1 MEIIYTNKDGNTVK
15 FTEEMAIA
23 AITERD
29 ELRVSLSEW
38 SDRSSKHYGKLVTV
52 REQVHE
58 FFNSRY
64 DPDTDTAIECEI
76 DDVNEL
82 LRNIG
87 AEELK
92 KLWTVIGTIDFTV
105 TGISASNEEEANDYV
120 LNELSA
126 ELAGDDGE
134 LYDWSVDIKSTEQE

>member
-1 MEIIYTNKDGNTVK
+1 MEIIYTDKDGNTVK

-23 AITERD
+23 AISERD
-29 ELRVSLSEW
+29 ELRVSLSDW
-38 SDRSSKHYGKLVTV
+38 SDRSTRHYGKLITA
-52 REQVHE
+52 REHVFE
-58 FFNSRY
+58 FFNSRF

-92 KLWTVIGTIDFTV
+92 KLWTVTGTINFTV
-105 TGISASNEEEANDYV
+105 TNIPASNDDEASDYV
-120 LNELSA
+120 MNELSVDVS
-126 ELAGDDGE
+126 GDAD
-134 LYDWSVDIKSTEQE
+134 LDDWTVDISDTEQQ

>member
-1 MEIIYTNKDGNTVK
+1 MEIIYTDKDGNTVK

-23 AITERD
+23 AITECD
-29 ELRVSLSEW
+29 ELRQKLNDCEGKAGRYYS
-38 SDRSSKHYGKLVTV
+38 KLVTV

-64 DPDTDTAIECEI
+64 DVDTDTAIECEV

-105 TGISASNEEEANDYV
+105 NNIYASNEEEANDYV
-120 LNELSA
+120 MNELSA
-126 ELAGDDGE
+126 ELGGDAE
-134 LYDWSVDIKSTEQE
+134 LYDWAVDIKSTEQD

>member
-1 MEIIYTNKDGNTVK
+1 MEIIYTDKDGATVK

-29 ELRVSLSEW
+29 ELRVSLSD
-38 SDRSSKHYGKLVTV
+38 SQDRSTRYYGKLVTV

-64 DPDTDTAIECEI
+64 DVDTDTAIECEV

-92 KLWTVIGTIDFTV
+92 KLWTVIGTINYTV
-105 TGISASNEEEANDYV
+105 SNISASSEDEANDYV
-120 LNELSA
+120 MNELSVDVS
-126 ELAGDDGE
+126 GDAD
-134 LYDWSVDIKSTEQE
+134 LDDWSVDISSTEQQ

>member
-1 MEIIYTNKDGNTVK
+1 MGTTVK

-29 ELRVSLSEW
+29 ELRQKLNDCEGKAG
-38 SDRSSKHYGKLVTV
+38 RYYGKLVTV

-64 DPDTDTAIECEI
+64 DVDTDTAIECEV
-76 DDVNEL
+76 DDINEL
-82 LRNIG
+82 LKNIG

-105 TGISASNEEEANDYV
+105 NNIYASNEEEANDYV
-120 LNELSA
+120 MNELSA
-126 ELAGDDGE
+126 ELGGDAE
-134 LYDWSVDIKSTEQE
+134 LYDWAVDIKSTEQD

>member
-1 MEIIYTNKDGNTVK
+1 MEIIYTDKDGNTVK

-29 ELRVSLSEW
+29 ELRVSLSD
-38 SDRSSKHYGKLVTV
+38 SQDRSTRYYGKLITV

-64 DPDTDTAIECEI
+64 DVDTDTAIECEV

-92 KLWTVIGTIDFTV
+92 KLWTVIGTINYTV
-105 TGISASNEEEANDYV
+105 SNISASNEDEANDYV
-120 LNELSA
+120 MNELSVDVS
-126 ELAGDDGE
+126 GDAD
-134 LYDWSVDIKSTEQE
+134 LDDWTIDISSTEQQ

>member
-1 MEIIYTNKDGNTVK
+1 MEIIYTDKNGNTVK

-29 ELRVSLSEW
+29 ELRVSLNDCQ
-38 SDRSSKHYGKLVTV
+38 DRSTRYYGKLVTV
-52 REQVHE
+52 REQVYE

-64 DPDTDTAIECEI
+64 DADADTAIECEV

-82 LRNIG
+82 LRSIG

-92 KLWTVIGTIDFTV
+92 KLWTVIGTINYTV
-105 TGISASNEEEANDYV
+105 SNIPASNEDEANDYV
-120 LNELSA
+120 MNELSV
-126 ELAGDDGE
+126 EVSGDAD
-134 LYDWSVDIKSTEQE
+134 LDDWTVDISSTEQQ

>member
-1 MEIIYTNKDGNTVK
+1 MEIIYTDKDGNTVK

-29 ELRVSLSEW
+29 ELRQKLNDCD
-38 SDRSSKHYGKLVTV
+38 DRASRYYGKLVTV
-52 REQVHE
+52 REQVYE

-64 DPDTDTAIECEI
+64 DADTDTAIECEV

-92 KLWTVIGTIDFTV
+92 KLWTVIGTINYTV
-105 TGISASNEEEANDYV
+105 SNISASSEDEANDYV
-120 LNELSA
+120 MNELSVDISSDA
-126 ELAGDDGE
+126 DLD
-134 LYDWSVDIKSTEQE
+134 DWSVDISSTEQQ

>member
-1 MEIIYTNKDGNTVK
+1 MEIIYTDKDGTTVK

-29 ELRVSLSEW
+29 ELRQKLNDCE
-38 SDRSSKHYGKLVTV
+38 SKAGRYYSKLVTV

-64 DPDTDTAIECEI
+64 NVDTDTAIECEV

-105 TGISASNEEEANDYV
+105 NNIYASNEEEANDYV
-120 LNELSA
+120 MSELSA
-126 ELAGDDGE
+126 ELGGDAE
-134 LYDWSVDIKSTEQE
+134 LYDWAVDIKSTEQD

>member
-1 MEIIYTNKDGNTVK
+1 VEIIYTDKDGTTVK

-29 ELRVSLSEW
+29 ELRQKLNDCE
-38 SDRSSKHYGKLVTV
+38 DKAGRYYGKLVTV

-64 DPDTDTAIECEI
+64 DVDTDTAIECEV
-76 DDVNEL
+76 DDINEL
-82 LRNIG
+82 LKNIG

-105 TGISASNEEEANDYV
+105 NNIYASNEEEANDYV
-120 LNELSA
+120 MSELSA
-126 ELAGDDGE
+126 ELGGDAE
-134 LYDWSVDIKSTEQE
+134 LYDWAVDIKSTEQD

>member
-1 MEIIYTNKDGNTVK
+1 MEIIYTDKDGNTTK
-15 FTEEMAIA
+15 FTEEMAIV

-29 ELRVSLSEW
+29 SLRTQLS
-38 SDRSSKHYGKLVTV
+38 DCQVRSSERYGQIVDIRNK
-52 REQVHE
+52 VHE
-58 FFNSRY
+58 FFQERS
-64 DPDTDTAIECEI
+64 DSDDDEI
-76 DDVNEL
+76 TCTVDDVNEL
-82 LRNIG
+82 LKSIG
-87 AEELK
+87 SDELK
-92 KLWTVIGTIDFTV
+92 RLWTVVGAIDFTV

>member
-1 MEIIYTNKDGNTVK
+1 MEIIYTDKDGNTVK

-29 ELRVSLSEW
+29 ELRRMLQECK
-38 SDRSSKHYGKLVTV
+38 DRSSERFGQILDIKQK
-52 REQVHE
+52 VHE

-64 DPDTDTAIECEI
+64 DVDADAAIECEV

-82 LRNIG
+82 LRTIG

-92 KLWTVIGTIDFTV
+92 KLWTVIGRIDFTV
-105 TGISASNEEEANDYV
+105 TNISASNEDEANGYV
-120 LNELSA
+120 MDELTVDVN
-126 ELAGDDGE
+126 GDAD
-134 LYDWSVDIKSTEQE
+134 LDDWQIDIRSTEQQ

>member
-1 MEIIYTNKDGNTVK
+1 MEIIYTDKDGTTVK

-29 ELRVSLSEW
+29 ELRQKLNDCEGKAG
-38 SDRSSKHYGKLVTV
+38 RYYGKLVTV

-64 DPDTDTAIECEI
+64 DVDTDTAIECEV
-76 DDVNEL
+76 DDINEL
-82 LRNIG
+82 LKNIG

-105 TGISASNEEEANDYV
+105 NNIYAFNEEEANDYV
-120 LNELSA
+120 MNELSA
-126 ELAGDDGE
+126 ELGGDAE
-134 LYDWSVDIKSTEQE
+134 LYDWAVDIKSTEQD

>member
-1 MEIIYTNKDGNTVK
+1 MEIIYTDKDGNTVK

-29 ELRVSLSEW
+29 ELRVSLSDCQ
-38 SDRSSKHYGKLVTV
+38 DRSTRYYGKLITV

-58 FFNSRY
+58 FFNSRF

-92 KLWTVIGTIDFTV
+92 KLWTVIGTINYTV
-105 TGISASNEEEANDYV
+105 TNISASNEDEANDYV
-120 LNELSA
+120 MNELSV
-126 ELAGDDGE
+126 EVGGDAD
-134 LYDWSVDIKSTEQE
+134 LDDWTVDISSTEQQ